1 MAENEREFRIDS
13 YMKKRGNEH
22 EYEEMMSLLN
32 FRGEEFESDETV
44 EALRKYSVVFES
56 TGAHSQALPLH
67 EQAINEAAYQICT
80 IKPAAIFHKRDLA
93 MLAKLAVRMTGFEF
107 PGSRAAN
114 YTPLEDY
121 ASGSAM
127 ENEEASQS
135 VRPSTAAP
143 ASASML
149 LQKSGLLA
157 PRRDA
162 VKPKLTP
169 QEYTIIA
176 RAAQELAPELPNL
189 ALKSRDQCS
198 LVENFVYTDA
208 VRLMNISPE
217 RLDEEMDYIRD
228 VSAIYGRYQSGPRMP
243 NPRLS
248 PYELG
253 MNEAAACVAKLRP
266 SLLTHTLHLTEW
278 ARRVL
283 NLTGLQL
290 SRIPAPPSPSHHQQ
304 AHGDRWYIFIEVHVF
319 SCTSQKGKS
328 I

>member
-1 MAENEREFRIDS
+1 MLSENEREFPIDS
-13 YMKKRGNEH
+13 YCKKRGNEQ

-32 FRGEEFESDETV
+32 FRGEEVESVETI
-44 EALRKYSVVFES
+44 EALRKYSMVFES

-114 YTPLEDY
+114 YTPMEDY
-121 ASGSAM
+121 AAASSGAVM
-127 ENEEASQS
+127 EAEEASHS
-135 VRPSTAAP
+135 LRPSTAAP

-149 LQKSGLLA
+149 LQKSGFLA

-169 QEYTIIA
+169 QEYAIIA

-228 VSAIYGRYQSGPRMP
+228 VSSIYGRYQSGPRMP

-290 SRIPAPPSPSHHQQ
+290 SRIPAPPSPSHHQPT
-304 AHGDRWYIFIEVHVF
+304 HSDRW
-319 SCTSQKGKS
+319 
-328 I
+328 